1 MEKGMSPENIDLIRA
16 AAKDAGDHL
25 KDKLPPCKFLKKR
38 NSYAHIWERLKSRL
52 GRSYKDC
59 EDSQVP
65 EILRMIDWYKNNPC

>member
-1 MEKGMSPENIDLIRA
+1 MKG
-16 AAKDAGDHL
+16 
-25 KDKLPPCKFLKKR
+25 KLPPCKFLKER

-65 EILRMIDWYKNNPC
+65 EILRMIEWYKNNPC

>member
-1 MEKGMSPENIDLIRA
+1 MALSKENIDLIRA

-25 KDKLPPCKFLKKR
+25 NGKLPPCKFLKKR

-59 EDSQVP
+59 EDWETP
-65 EILRMIDWYKNNPC
+65 RILEMIDWYKNNPC

>member
-1 MEKGMSPENIDLIRA
+1 MALSKENIEIVRA

-25 KDKLPPCKFLKKR
+25 NGKLPPCKFLKRR

-59 EDSQVP
+59 EDWEVP
-65 EILRMIDWYKNNPC
+65 RILRMIEWYKNNPC

>member
-1 MEKGMSPENIDLIRA
+1 MALSKSNIEIVRR

-25 KDKLPPCKFLKKR
+25 QGKLPPCKFLKQR

-59 EDSQVP
+59 EDIEMP
-65 EILRMIDWYKNNPC
+65 KILAMIEWYKNNPC